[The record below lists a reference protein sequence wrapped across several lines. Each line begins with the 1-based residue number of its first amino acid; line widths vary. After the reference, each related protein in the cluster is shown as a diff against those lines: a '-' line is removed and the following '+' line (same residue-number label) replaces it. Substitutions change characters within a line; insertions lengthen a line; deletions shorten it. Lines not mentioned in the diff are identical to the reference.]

1 MFVSLRSFFQD
12 HSRLKGSVRTITGV
26 SMFVA
31 LYTALSFFT
40 IPLTPTLRI
49 SFSFLALAA
58 SCYFYG
64 LGPNLAGAF
73 VCDLLGFL
81 IHPEGGYVPFF
92 ALVLMLDALIYSLFF
107 YGQKKVSLWR
117 VAAAR
122 SLVMA
127 LSHLILNPLL
137 LMFMYQTPFWS
148 LLLTRLPKN
157 LIMLPIEILL
167 LALVLNICS
176 RIKAARKSF

>member
-1 MFVSLRSFFQD
+1 MFVSLRTFFQE
-12 HSRLKGSVRTITGV
+12 HSSLKNSVRTITGV
-26 SMFVA
+26 SLFVA

-40 IPLTPTLRI
+40 IGLTPTLRI

-81 IHPEGGYVPFF
+81 IHHEGGYVPFF
-92 ALVLMLDALIYSLFF
+92 ALVLMLDAAIYSLFF
-107 YGQKKVSLWR
+107 YGQKKVALWR
-117 VAAAR
+117 IISAR
-122 SLVMA
+122 TLVMV

-137 LMFMYQTPFWS
+137 LMFMYQMPYWS
-148 LLLTRLPKN
+148 LVMTRLPKN

-167 LALVLNICS
+167 MTLVLNICS
-176 RIKAARKSF
+176 RIRTARRAG